1 MLKDL
6 FSNGLLQLVNRE
18 IKYKSVQN
26 DLDMADL
33 LKKELTPESII
44 NESKIRGFMRNHI
57 KPCQNANLSLMTNVQ
72 ETRVI
77 TNANNADTPVIDD
90 TDSIKIVKNFNNKIY
105 YVKNGS
111 VTNII
116 FDADIIISNKL
127 IIYHRNDEPKTFFEI
142 TIRHSSKDFLVNVP
156 KEDYAEKAFSFIRR
170 KCPSVRFYSNL
181 PDALSLMKDYMNEIL
196 SQVESSLPIKYLYK
210 YAGWEKI
217 NSKWYYLHGN
227 LDYVESSRC
236 LKFPLNASQA
246 FIDFFQ
252 FSGKLLIAP
261 NTDNSTII
269 FLHAH
274 LGYLARLLT
283 QAHFPPH
290 YLLFLK
296 GKTNT
301 GKTSLLSELGGEI
314 MYNNPPLARLE
325 DTRSY
330 LEGVISEMNDSLLL
344 IDDAHPS
351 PTLQMER
358 TINQNIELIV
368 RAYGDFQTRGKR
380 GIDKKSLDKTALC
393 GANWLTGEYL
403 HLSAQSSS
411 LRVIEIELNANTV
424 NREVLSILQKN
435 RDLAREYFSGY
446 ILFLQNNFE
455 NLVRYFNDN
464 LSTKRNSWKEIL
476 KTDIARTVDIAVT
489 LDFIAYSVY
498 SYAQSVNYNIENWLH
513 DTTKYIQNILSI
525 KIDKDINTDPINV
538 FKNIFKELYDAGTLK
553 IASTKEQFKNN
564 MDYIGFE
571 DEFYF
576 NIINSIIEK
585 NIKDRCREK
594 GIAYLPPTLKQ
605 LFEEKIILN
614 EKPSRFSQKRADNTR
629 PTMITIKKFFN

>member
-1 MLKDL
+1 MLEDL
-6 FSNGLLQLVNRE
+6 FSNGLLPLVNRTV
-18 IKYKSVQN
+18 KYKSVQK

-33 LKKELTPESII
+33 LKRELTPERLI
-44 NESKIRGFMRNHI
+44 NESKIHDFMGNHI

-72 ETRVI
+72 EARVI
-77 TNANNADTPVIDD
+77 TNANNADMPVIDD
-90 TDSIKIVKNFNNKIY
+90 EDSIKIVKSFNNKIY
-105 YVKNGS
+105 YVKNRNA
-111 VTNII
+111 NII

-127 IIYHRNDEPKTFFEI
+127 IIYRRNDEPKTFFEI
-142 TIRHSSKDFLVNVP
+142 TIRHSSKDFVVNVS

-170 KCPSVRFYSNL
+170 ECPSVRFYSNL

-196 SQVESSLPIKYLYK
+196 SQAESSLPIKYLYK

-217 NSKWYYLHGN
+217 DNKWYYLHGN
-227 LDYVESSRC
+227 LDYVESARC

-252 FSGKLLIAP
+252 FSSKLLIEP
-261 NTDNSTII
+261 NMDNSTII

-290 YLLFLK
+290 YILFLK

-314 MYNNPPLARLE
+314 MYNDPPLARLE

-358 TINQNIELIV
+358 AINQNIELVV

-380 GIDKKSLDKTALC
+380 GIDKKSLDKTVLC
-393 GANWLTGEYL
+393 GATWLTGEYL

-424 NREVLSILQKN
+424 NREVLSRLQKN
-435 RDLAREYFSGY
+435 KDLAREYFSGY
-446 ILFLQNNFE
+446 ILFLQNNFD
-455 NLVRYFNDN
+455 NLVSYFNGN

-476 KTDIARTVDIAVT
+476 KTDIARTVDIAVS
-489 LDFIAYSVY
+489 LDFIAYSIY
-498 SYAQSVNYNIENWLH
+498 LYAQSVNCSIGDWLY

-525 KIDKDINTDPINV
+525 KVDKDIHTDPIYV
-538 FKNIFKELYDAGTLK
+538 FKNTFKELYDAGTLK

-564 MDYIGFE
+564 VEFIGFE
-571 DEFYF
+571 DELYF
-576 NIINSIIEK
+576 NIINSTIEK
-585 NIKDRCREK
+585 YVKERCREK

-614 EKPSRFSQKRADNTR
+614 EKPYRFSQKRADNTR